1 MSTGNRLTGGGP
13 GLRLVGLLAGVLWL
27 AGAGFPQTPAAQ
39 APVAA
44 NATPGRLTGQ
54 QASEMIARC
63 LQLMESTVTVLPS
76 LKGSSVSLIAD
87 ARATLQDLQRTP
99 GNSSATYH
107 FLNDVQA
114 YLHLADVLPRSAD
127 LPQEGQRQLNEL
139 HDNAGH
145 LETYFRQLL
154 ITKEAQLRSPD
165 RDNVRRYAAANQSM
179 QAPTASRVVFFG
191 DSITDGWRLNE
202 YFPGKDYVNRGISG
216 QVTSEMLGRMK
227 PDVIDL
233 RPKAMILLAGTNDL
247 SRGTDLRTIENNLI
261 MITELARA
269 NNIKVMLCSVLP
281 VSDYHKTE
289 NPRFEMSKTHD
300 PQKIRDLNQWIQSYC
315 RNGSCTYVDYFSAI
329 VDSAGMMQSD
339 LADDGLHPNA
349 KGYRIMAPVAQ
360 RAIDDVIRP
369 VAAAPVAAPPPPDK
383 KRGLNPFSKK

>member
-1 MSTGNRLTGGGP
+1 MGGEP
-13 GLRLVGLLAGVLWL
+13 LLRPKFIHKIVHYSAKKDIFVYL
-27 AGAGFPQTPAAQ
+27 PT
-39 APVAA
+39 
-44 NATPGRLTGQ
+44 NGRL
-54 QASEMIARC
+54 
-63 LQLMESTVTVLPS
+63 
-76 LKGSSVSLIAD
+76 
-87 ARATLQDLQRTP
+87 
-99 GNSSATYH
+99 
-107 FLNDVQA
+107 
-114 YLHLADVLPRSAD
+114 
-127 LPQEGQRQLNEL
+127 
-139 HDNAGH
+139 
-145 LETYFRQLL
+145 
-154 ITKEAQLRSPD
+154 
-165 RDNVRRYAAANQSM
+165 
-179 QAPTASRVVFFG
+179 
-191 DSITDGWRLNE
+191 
-202 YFPGKDYVNRGISG
+202 
-216 QVTSEMLGRMK
+216 MK

-269 NNIKVMLCSVLP
+269 NNIKVMLCSILP

-300 PQKIRDLNQWIQSYC
+300 PQKIRDLNQWIQGYC

-360 RAIDDVIRP
+360 RVIDDVIRP
-369 VAAAPVAAPPPPDK
+369 VAVAPVAAPPAPDK